1 MYLVGMTDLNPT
13 AAQLLLEVAITAAH
27 SDARLTAE
35 ISFGE
40 HGADRVGLEVDE
52 QLGQRAFMRRE
63 IAASLPTLNDEYL
76 VAINWTSAFWS
87 RIVELIEEKES

>member
-1 MYLVGMTDLNPT
+1 MTIT
-13 AAQLLLEVAITAAH
+13 TYAHLEVAIAAAH
-27 SDARLTAE
+27 ADARDVAD
-35 ISFGE
+35 ISFRENGS
-40 HGADRVGLEVDE
+40 DRVALELDE

-76 VAINWTSAFWS
+76 VAINWTSAFWT